1 MEWKKPKLYI
11 KKKKIHGEA
20 SDVNESASSSWKSNI
35 SPVLLQDYSSSCIN
49 NCDETAL
56 YYRAMSEWIL
66 WLKSENVV
74 GGKIPKQIL
83 TVLCSSNADSSH
95 KMPLSVIWKS
105 KSPWCFRGIKSLPI
119 KCKAN
124 SNAWMTANL
133 FQNWLVS
140 FDSEMSKLKWKAI
153 LFFKKKRKVLRTL
166 SQR

>member
-66 WLKSENVV
+66 WLKSENDV
-74 GGKIPKQIL
+74 GGKISKQIL

-95 KMPLSVIWKS
+95 KMPLFIILKS
-105 KSPWCFRGIKSLPI
+105 KKIRCFRGVKFLPV
-119 KCKAN
+119 KYEAN
-124 SNAWMTANL
+124 SNAWMTASL

-140 FDSEMSKLKWKAI
+140 FDNEMDKMKRKAI
-153 LFFKKKRKVLRTL
+153 LFFR
-166 SQR
+166 